1 MKLLKKK
8 DKPVKEEEGWIEIK
22 VPSHYSKHKKK
33 EEEEDKEEKEDEESK
48 EEEE

>member
-22 VPSHYSKHKKK
+22 VPSHYPKHKKR
-33 EEEEDKEEKEDEESK
+33 EEEEEKEDKDEDSK